1 MTDHSTTVTMLLAEV
16 AAGAWL
22 ADALAHLPPGL
33 VGALGALVVGVI
45 LRLLDAPLRRR
56 SERLDAH
63 LSGAHRA
70 APKPADDAPDDPD
83 TTG

>member
-1 MTDHSTTVTMLLAEV
+1 
-16 AAGAWL
+16 
-22 ADALAHLPPGL
+22 
-33 VGALGALVVGVI
+33 VGAVSALVVGVV

-70 APKPADDAPDDPD
+70 APPPAAESPDDPD
-83 TTG
+83 ATG

>member
-1 MTDHSTTVTMLLAEV
+1 MTDDHTAVTMLAVEV
-16 AAGAWL
+16 AAGAWV
-22 ADALAHLPPGL
+22 ADTLAHLPPGV
-33 VGALGALVVGVI
+33 VGAASALVVGVV

-70 APKPADDAPDDPD
+70 APPVEPPDDPD
-83 TTG
+83 TTD

>member
-1 MTDHSTTVTMLLAEV
+1 M
-16 AAGAWL
+16 GA
-22 ADALAHLPPGL
+22 
-33 VGALGALVVGVI
+33 VSALVVGVV

-70 APKPADDAPDDPD
+70 APPVEPPVEPDA
-83 TTG
+83 TG

>member
-1 MTDHSTTVTMLLAEV
+1 MTDHPTTTVYLLAEV

-22 ADALAHLPPGL
+22 ADVLAHLPPGV
-33 VGALGALVVGVI
+33 VGAASALVVGVV

-56 SERLDAH
+56 SERIDAH

-70 APKPADDAPDDPD
+70 APPTDPPDDTD
-83 TTG
+83 TSG